1 MLLRAPG
8 IFPDSSLHV
17 SYVEGDKLL
26 KGHAQICHL
35 LLHRSRVPTPVPPV
49 SWESHGFSFFCR
61 FPGPILVVKG
71 YIPGSFLLILI
82 RLASNS
88 SLLLVLH
95 PIDPLL
101 KVAPAHLAGNGQ
113 KPLSLQLFV

>member
-35 LLHRSRVPTPVPPV
+35 LLQ
-49 SWESHGFSFFCR
+49 EAA
-61 FPGPILVVKG
+61 FPLQCLPFRGKAMFQLLLPLSGPILVVKG

-82 RLASNS
+82 RW
-88 SLLLVLH
+88 H
-95 PIDPLL
+95 PIP
-101 KVAPAHLAGNGQ
+101 PYC
-113 KPLSLQLFV
+113 